1 MGRML
6 SRVALR
12 GSLSQVRHLSPVR
25 PRAARGLV
33 ADVYAQ
39 AERDFGMLAPP
50 VILHSP
56 APEVLAAC
64 WTLLRESLLADGAV
78 PRAVKEAVATEV
90 SAGNACPYCVDVH
103 RETLRGLAGEGRGAL
118 RSGPVGDGRAGARSG
133 PAAGGPDAAWPGLAR
148 AAAWARAAGT
158 RDTAVRPP
166 LHDGHVRELTAVAVT
181 FHYLNRMVNVFL
193 GDSPLPPHVPPGARG
208 PAMRLLGLLM
218 RPAARRPVVPGQSRT
233 LLPVASLPADLA
245 WARGTPYLEG
255 AFARAAAA
263 IEEGGRRSAP
273 GPVRELL
280 AATLEDWDGRPA
292 GLGRGWAAEA
302 ASALP
307 PAQRPAG
314 RLALLTALASYQVDE
329 EVVGE
334 FLRAQARERVFR
346 TGPGERAPRAESGER
361 ALVELTAWA
370 SLAAARRAGA
380 WLPSAPQDREP
391 APSVPR

>member
-33 ADVYAQ
+33 ASVYAQ

-103 RETLRGLAGEGRGAL
+103 RETLRGLAGDGRGVIGAGL
-118 RSGPVGDGRAGARSG
+118 AGDDR
-133 PAAGGPDAAWPGLAR
+133 DAAWSGSAR

-193 GDSPLPPHVPPGARG
+193 GDSPLPSNVPPGARG

-218 RPAARRPVVPGQSRT
+218 RPAARRPVATGESRT
-233 LLPVASLPADLA
+233 LLPVAPLPADLS

-263 IEEGGRRSAP
+263 VEEGGRRSVP
-273 GPVRELL
+273 GPVRELV
-280 AATLEDWDGRPA
+280 AATLADWDGRPV

-314 RLALLTALASYQVDE
+314 RLALLTALASYQVDG

-334 FLRAQARERVFR
+334 FLRAESRERVLR
-346 TGPGERAPRAESGER
+346 PGSGERASRAEPGQR

-370 SLAAARRAGA
+370 SLAAARRVGA
-380 WLPSAPQDREP
+380 WLSAAPQDREP
-391 APSVPR
+391 TSSVPR